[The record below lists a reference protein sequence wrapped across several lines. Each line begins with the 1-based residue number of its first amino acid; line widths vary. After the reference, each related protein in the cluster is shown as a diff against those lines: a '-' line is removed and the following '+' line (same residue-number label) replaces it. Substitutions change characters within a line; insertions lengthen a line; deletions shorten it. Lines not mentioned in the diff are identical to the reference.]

1 MKIEQFYDENLAHAS
16 YAILSENEIALVD
29 PARDPKPYLDFA
41 DANNAKITAVI
52 ETHPHADFVSS
63 HAEINRKT
71 GAKIYVSKLLN
82 PLYEYTPFDE
92 GDVIALGKIQLKAIN
107 TPGHSP
113 DSISVI
119 ITDENGKD
127 YAIASGD
134 TLFIGD
140 VGRPD
145 LREKAGAIQKAR
157 EDLARMMYESINE
170 KLLKLSDDI
179 LVYPAH
185 GAGSLCGKALSQER
199 VSTLGKQ
206 RKENYA
212 LQPMGEEEFVKVL
225 LQDQPMIPKYFGNSV
240 ELNRRGAPDFEA
252 SVNAVPILDKNAKLE
267 EDTIVIDTRPKD
279 EYGKGHL
286 RGSINIPE
294 SKSFETWLG
303 AIVAPTE
310 NFYLICES
318 EAKCREMIARTAR
331 IGYEGL
337 IKGALTNPDNATEK
351 SASFDYDV
359 FKENPGFF
367 NILDVRNF
375 GERRDRVVFEKSEFI
390 PLHELRERLDE
401 IKTDKPIVVHCAGG
415 MRSAIAQSIILSKK
429 ETQVFDLGE
438 KVREY

>member
-29 PARDPKPYLDFA
+29 PARNPKPYLDFA
-41 DANNAKITAVI
+41 AANNAKITAVI
-52 ETHPHADFVSS
+52 ETHPHADFVSC
-63 HAEINRKT
+63 HAEISRKT

-82 PLYEYTPFDE
+82 PLYEYTAYDE
-92 GDVIALGKIQLKAIN
+92 GDVINLGKIQLKAMN

-127 YAIASGD
+127 YAMASGD

-225 LQDQPMIPKYFGNSV
+225 LQDQPMIPKYFGYSV
-240 ELNRRGAPDFEA
+240 ELNRKGAPDYEA
-252 SVNAVPILDKNAKLE
+252 SVNAIPFIDKNSKLD
-267 EDTIVIDTRPKD
+267 EDALVIDTRSKE

-294 SKSFETWLG
+294 CKSFETWLG
-303 AIVAPTE
+303 AIVGPNE
-310 NFYLICES
+310 KIYLICEN
-318 EAKCREMIARTAR
+318 EAHGKVMVERAAK
-331 IGYEGL
+331 IGYEAL
-337 IKGALTNPDNATEK
+337 IKGVLTNPDNATEK
-351 SASFDYDV
+351 SVSFDYDT
-359 FKENPGFF
+359 FKENSGFF

-375 GERRDRVVFEKSEFI
+375 GERKDRVIFEKSEFI

-429 ETQVFDLGE
+429 DTQVFDLGE
-438 KVREY
+438 KVKEH

>member
-82 PLYEYTPFDE
+82 PLYEYTPFDD

-252 SVNAVPILDKNAKLE
+252 SVNAVPKLDKNAALD
-267 EDTIVIDTRPKD
+267 EDTIVIDTRTK
-279 EYGKGHL
+279 EEFGKGHL
-286 RGSINIPE
+286 KGSINIPE
-294 SKSFETWLG
+294 CKSFETWLG
-303 AIVAPTE
+303 AIIAPNE
-310 NFYLICES
+310 KFYLVCEN
-318 EAKCREMIARTAR
+318 EAKGKEIIERAAK
-331 IGYEGL
+331 IGYEAL
-337 IKGALTNPDNATEK
+337 IKGVLENPDSATEK
-351 SASFDYDV
+351 WDNFNYDS
-359 FKENPGFF
+359 FKENSGFF

-375 GERRDRVVFEKSEFI
+375 GERKDRVIFEKSEFI

-401 IKTDKPIVVHCAGG
+401 IKIDKPIVVHCAGG

-429 ETQVFDLGE
+429 DTQVFDLGE
-438 KVREY
+438 RVREY